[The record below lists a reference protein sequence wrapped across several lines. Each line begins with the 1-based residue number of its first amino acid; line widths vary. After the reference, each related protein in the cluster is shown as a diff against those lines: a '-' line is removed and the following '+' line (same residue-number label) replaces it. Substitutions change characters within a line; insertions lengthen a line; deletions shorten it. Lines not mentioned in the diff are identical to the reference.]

1 MFDSLKDPLPWLN
14 CCDQFIHIQDTL
26 DVDKVFVA
34 TFYMMDG
41 ELQWYTLLEQN
52 RSKPSSEEFVKLVN
66 QWFGPLD
73 SNALGELIQLRWDG
87 FVAKF

>member
-1 MFDSLKDPLPWLN
+1 
-14 CCDQFIHIQDTL
+14 
-26 DVDKVFVA
+26 
-34 TFYMMDG
+34 MMDG

-52 RSKPSSEEFVKLVN
+52 RSKPSSEEFAKLVN
-66 QWFGPLD
+66 QRFGPLD